1 MQFWKFSKITVVK
14 HVVSIRAIHGFTIS
28 FPFRKVQD
36 PLISVP
42 QSVRLSFPFRKVHDC
57 LISVPQSA
65 RLSFPFRKVHDSLIS
80 VPQSAW
86 LLSGGA
92 IISNKTDPRN
102 GSKKE
107 KRSYGKIKNK
117 TMLKVVPFIR
127 VLDLKQQSS
136 ILRCFCRLKFEKK
149 FLSNTFFSS
158 IFRSKIIVHTAE
170 APHQIKYFA
179 LN

>member
-1 MQFWKFSKITVVK
+1 MWSAYEQYTDLLS
-14 HVVSIRAIHGFTIS
+14 H
-28 FPFRKVQD
+28 FRSAKC
-36 PLISVP
+36 
-42 QSVRLSFPFRKVHDC
+42 RTLSFPFRKVYDS
-57 LISVPQSA
+57 LISFPQSA
-65 RLSFPFRKVHDSLIS
+65 RLSHFRSAKCTTLIS

-102 GSKKE
+102 GSIKE
-107 KRSYGKIKNK
+107 KRSYGKIKDK

-149 FLSNTFFSS
+149 FLSNTFLSS

>member
-42 QSVRLSFPFRKVHDC
+42 QSVRLSHF
-57 LISVPQSA
+57 LSA
-65 RLSFPFRKVHDSLIS
+65 KCTTVSFPFRKVHDSLIS

-86 LLSGGA
+86 LLSGDA

-102 GSKKE
+102 GSIKE

>member
-1 MQFWKFSKITVVK
+1 MKIFK
-14 HVVSIRAIHGFTIS
+14 NHGCKTCGQHTSNTRIYY
-28 FPFRKVQD
+28 
-36 PLISVP
+36 LISVP
-42 QSVRLSFPFRKVHDC
+42 QSAGPSHFRSAKCTTLSFPFRKVHDC

-65 RLSFPFRKVHDSLIS
+65 RLSFRFRKVHDSLIS

-86 LLSGGA
+86 LLSGDA

-102 GSKKE
+102 GSIKE